1 MKPDKVLQKIVLQI
15 GLSEVKPNN
24 LIWHDKETMQ
34 YRSSQAKDAA
44 FFFTVSSRSYEFEA

>member
-44 FFFTVSSRSYEFEA
+44 FFFTVSSRSYELGA